1 MQQPT
6 DQDIDTAFKRA
17 PAPVRAFITAG
28 DWTPIITQIGGTY
41 QLHIDQIG
49 IIAQLNTQML
59 LGLVSPS
66 QFLGGLLVAGI
77 PEPEA
82 REIMKEINEKI
93 FMPLQEEMR
102 KNPAVAGQEPARPLN
117 APLGASGAR
126 PPVVLAPPPSYGP
139 PAPPRP
145 TLPPPPP
152 VQVRPAPPMP
162 PAPVGQIRTAESD
175 LASAIAHAKEHPP
188 TAAPLPPRGAL
199 PGTAAR
205 APGQPI
211 YHHPLPTPPEGPG
224 QRGETPPN
232 LPTGAA
238 PYAGGTSTE
247 EFPSLPPLVKP
258 PTAPLSSTPEDAI
271 PPHTRYP
278 NDPYR
283 EPFE

>member
-1 MQQPT
+1 MNKPT
-6 DQDIDTAFKRA
+6 KEQ
-17 PAPVRAFITAG
+17 FITAYKRLPLPVREYMADPDLLG
-28 DWTPIITQIGGTY
+28 KTLIEIRDTHG
-41 QLHIDQIG
+41 LHIDVAG
-49 IIAQLNTQML
+49 ALNELVNQML

-66 QFLGGLLVAGI
+66 QFLGGLLMSGI

-102 KNPAVAGQEPARPLN
+102 KGPAAATQEPARPVSALQ
-117 APLGASGAR
+117 
-126 PPVVLAPPPSYGP
+126 PSYNP
-139 PAPPRP
+139 
-145 TLPPPPP
+145 PPPPP
-152 VQVRPAPPMP
+152 VQVRPAQPPVP
-162 PAPVGQIRTAESD
+162 PAPVGQMRTAESD
-175 LASAIAHAKEHPP
+175 LASAIAHAREHPP
-188 TAAPLPPRGAL
+188 AAPLPPRGAL
-199 PGTAAR
+199 PGASAR

-211 YHHPLPTPPEGPG
+211 FHHPLPTRPS
-224 QRGETPPN
+224 QSLTPTN

-238 PYAGGTSTE
+238 PYGGGTSTE

-283 EPFE
+283 EPVE